1 MRKKHLIIFA
11 CSVIGALL
19 ISAPAYAD
27 TSERYVQEQNVR
39 IGETV
44 IQEQET
50 QNKECI
56 IQTDSFVPFVESQN
70 SEIKENIGIEIAQ
83 ENDLLNNAQ
92 SLEQKDDSGS
102 TAPSEDVSEEQKPFD
117 DESKTEEKP
126 SESEQGNAE
135 TVPSNPE
142 NNAEEGDKNQS
153 TEGAAD
159 KDDAIS
165 EDGSLESEPLPPDS
179 SDGTAPFDGDSQE
192 SLPPSETE
200 DTVDDSLPPKNNTE
214 ESQNVTDSSE
224 DAVSDQNS
232 QSESAKQ
239 TGLVETE
246 NGTVYINPDGS
257 YFTGEKYIDGKG
269 WAYFDP
275 ANGGLMVKG
284 WFNLD
289 WRTVYYDNGYM
300 AHGETLASDGNYYY
314 FDEVTGNKTTGEKNV
329 DQQWSYFE
337 PETGRRV
344 EGFYT
349 LPDQRKVCYV
359 NGRMIYGTNRVWG
372 RQYGFDPITGA
383 IITGEGYDPQN
394 GWYYIDETTKDYT
407 YGFKK
412 IDWRTVYYNNGYMA
426 YGETLAT
433 DGQYYFFDEV
443 TGNMYF
449 GEKAINSNWSYF
461 EPETGH
467 RVEGFYTLPDQRRV
481 CYVNGRMIY
490 GTNRVWGHQYD
501 FNPVTGAIITG
512 EGYDPQNG
520 WYYIDETTKDYTYGF
535 KKIDW
540 RTVYYDNGYM
550 AYGETLATDGQYY
563 FFDEVTGNMYFGEK
577 AIGADWS
584 YFAVD
589 TGRRAE
595 GITNLPDGRT
605 VCYVNGRMVF
615 GMQKIY
621 GETYFFDPV
630 DGHLINLTKGV
641 DVSSHQGLID
651 WNQVKASGIQFAII
665 RAMSWPANGSYYQM
679 DPYFLTNTKNARAA
693 GIYVGA
699 YWFSYAFNGQEA
711 IEEVTFISNSSEWN
725 ELKKQGIVLDL
736 PFFIDYEYSDQKH
749 GEYMNAN
756 TTYASR
762 TEAVRNGMVYTE
774 NVLGCRPGF
783 YGSYNDITKWYDG
796 LGLINEGYDCWVAQW
811 GSTNSLGDK
820 ADIWQYSSTASVPG
834 IKGNVDVNYCYNQ
847 DYFDSIRVYDQALGT
862 NVQGNVQSILAR
874 LVEQEVGGMNN
885 AEVYKAQTIAANT
898 YIRYLLKQ
906 GKTPSVRL
914 SARVPSSLV
923 RGAVAAVK
931 DELVYY
937 NNELA
942 LTVYG
947 SSSADTT
954 NKAYTYG
961 WVELPYLTNVDNK
974 YDTQYKNMTCYVK
987 NSDLEKGI
995 KALGGSTE
1003 GYDPSNWIQGCVFDQ
1018 YGWLK
1023 SITLC
1028 GKTYTAEQFYENSWG
1043 LYSTNF
1049 KSFTYDSANSRW
1061 VFTGVNGNGHGI
1073 GMSQYGAKGMADAG
1087 YNYKQILNHY
1097 YPGTV
1102 II

>member
-412 IDWRTVYYNNGYMA
+412 IDWRTVYY
-426 YGETLAT
+426 
-433 DGQYYFFDEV
+433 
-443 TGNMYF
+443 
-449 GEKAINSNWSYF
+449 
-461 EPETGH
+461 
-467 RVEGFYTLPDQRRV
+467 
-481 CYVNGRMIY
+481 
-490 GTNRVWGHQYD
+490 
-501 FNPVTGAIITG
+501 
-512 EGYDPQNG
+512 
-520 WYYIDETTKDYTYGF
+520 
-535 KKIDW
+535 
-540 RTVYYDNGYM
+540 DNGYM

-679 DPYFLTNTKNARAA
+679 DPYFLTNIKNARAA

-862 NVQGNVQSILAR
+862 NVQGNVQTILAR

-1028 GKTYTAEQFYENSWG
+1028 GKMYTAEQFYENSWG

>member
-1 MRKKHLIIFA
+1 M
-11 CSVIGALL
+11 
-19 ISAPAYAD
+19 
-27 TSERYVQEQNVR
+27 
-39 IGETV
+39 
-44 IQEQET
+44 
-50 QNKECI
+50 
-56 IQTDSFVPFVESQN
+56 
-70 SEIKENIGIEIAQ
+70 
-83 ENDLLNNAQ
+83 
-92 SLEQKDDSGS
+92 
-102 TAPSEDVSEEQKPFD
+102 
-117 DESKTEEKP
+117 
-126 SESEQGNAE
+126 
-135 TVPSNPE
+135 
-142 NNAEEGDKNQS
+142 
-153 TEGAAD
+153 
-159 KDDAIS
+159 
-165 EDGSLESEPLPPDS
+165 
-179 SDGTAPFDGDSQE
+179 
-192 SLPPSETE
+192 
-200 DTVDDSLPPKNNTE
+200 
-214 ESQNVTDSSE
+214 
-224 DAVSDQNS
+224 
-232 QSESAKQ
+232 
-239 TGLVETE
+239 
-246 NGTVYINPDGS
+246 
-257 YFTGEKYIDGKG
+257 
-269 WAYFDP
+269 
-275 ANGGLMVKG
+275 
-284 WFNLD
+284 
-289 WRTVYYDNGYM
+289 
-300 AHGETLASDGNYYY
+300 
-314 FDEVTGNKTTGEKNV
+314 
-329 DQQWSYFE
+329 
-337 PETGRRV
+337 
-344 EGFYT
+344 
-349 LPDQRKVCYV
+349 
-359 NGRMIYGTNRVWG
+359 
-372 RQYGFDPITGA
+372 
-383 IITGEGYDPQN
+383 
-394 GWYYIDETTKDYT
+394 
-407 YGFKK
+407 
-412 IDWRTVYYNNGYMA
+412 
-426 YGETLAT
+426 
-433 DGQYYFFDEV
+433 
-443 TGNMYF
+443 
-449 GEKAINSNWSYF
+449 
-461 EPETGH
+461 
-467 RVEGFYTLPDQRRV
+467 
-481 CYVNGRMIY
+481 
-490 GTNRVWGHQYD
+490 
-501 FNPVTGAIITG
+501 
-512 EGYDPQNG
+512 
-520 WYYIDETTKDYTYGF
+520 
-535 KKIDW
+535 
-540 RTVYYDNGYM
+540 
-550 AYGETLATDGQYY
+550 
-563 FFDEVTGNMYFGEK
+563 
-577 AIGADWS
+577 
-584 YFAVD
+584 
-589 TGRRAE
+589 
-595 GITNLPDGRT
+595 
-605 VCYVNGRMVF
+605 
-615 GMQKIY
+615 
-621 GETYFFDPV
+621 
-630 DGHLINLTKGV
+630 
-641 DVSSHQGLID
+641 
-651 WNQVKASGIQFAII
+651 
-665 RAMSWPANGSYYQM
+665 
-679 DPYFLTNTKNARAA
+679 
-693 GIYVGA
+693 GA

-862 NVQGNVQSILAR
+862 NVQGNVQTILAR

-1028 GKTYTAEQFYENSWG
+1028 GKMYTAEQFYENSWG

>member
-372 RQYGFDPITGA
+372 
-383 IITGEGYDPQN
+383 
-394 GWYYIDETTKDYT
+394 
-407 YGFKK
+407 
-412 IDWRTVYYNNGYMA
+412 
-426 YGETLAT
+426 
-433 DGQYYFFDEV
+433 
-443 TGNMYF
+443 
-449 GEKAINSNWSYF
+449 
-461 EPETGH
+461 
-467 RVEGFYTLPDQRRV
+467 
-481 CYVNGRMIY
+481 
-490 GTNRVWGHQYD
+490 HQYD

-679 DPYFLTNTKNARAA
+679 DPYFLTNIKNARAA

-862 NVQGNVQSILAR
+862 NVQGNVQTILAR

-1028 GKTYTAEQFYENSWG
+1028 GKMYTAEQFYENSWG

>member
-200 DTVDDSLPPKNNTE
+200 DTVDDLLPPKNNTE

-679 DPYFLTNTKNARAA
+679 DPYFLTNIKNARAA

-862 NVQGNVQSILAR
+862 NVQGNVQTILAR

-1028 GKTYTAEQFYENSWG
+1028 GKMYTAEQFYENSWG

>member
-372 RQYGFDPITGA
+372 
-383 IITGEGYDPQN
+383 
-394 GWYYIDETTKDYT
+394 
-407 YGFKK
+407 
-412 IDWRTVYYNNGYMA
+412 
-426 YGETLAT
+426 
-433 DGQYYFFDEV
+433 
-443 TGNMYF
+443 
-449 GEKAINSNWSYF
+449 
-461 EPETGH
+461 
-467 RVEGFYTLPDQRRV
+467 
-481 CYVNGRMIY
+481 
-490 GTNRVWGHQYD
+490 HQYD

-540 RTVYYDNGYM
+540 RTVYYNNGYM

-679 DPYFLTNTKNARAA
+679 DPYFLTNIKNARAA

-862 NVQGNVQSILAR
+862 NVQGNVQTILAR

-1028 GKTYTAEQFYENSWG
+1028 GKMYTAEQFYENSWG

>member
-1 MRKKHLIIFA
+1 MKGTVTVDGKL
-11 CSVIGALL
+11 
-19 ISAPAYAD
+19 
-27 TSERYVQEQNVR
+27 YV
-39 IGETV
+39 
-44 IQEQET
+44 
-50 QNKECI
+50 
-56 IQTDSFVPFVESQN
+56 
-70 SEIKENIGIEIAQ
+70 
-83 ENDLLNNAQ
+83 
-92 SLEQKDDSGS
+92 
-102 TAPSEDVSEEQKPFD
+102 FD
-117 DESKTEEKP
+117 DNFQLL
-126 SESEQGNAE
+126 SE
-135 TVPSNPE
+135 
-142 NNAEEGDKNQS
+142 
-153 TEGAAD
+153 
-159 KDDAIS
+159 
-165 EDGSLESEPLPPDS
+165 L
-179 SDGTAPFDGDSQE
+179 
-192 SLPPSETE
+192 
-200 DTVDDSLPPKNNTE
+200 
-214 ESQNVTDSSE
+214 
-224 DAVSDQNS
+224 
-232 QSESAKQ
+232 
-239 TGLVETE
+239 
-246 NGTVYINPDGS
+246 
-257 YFTGEKYIDGKG
+257 
-269 WAYFDP
+269 
-275 ANGGLMVKG
+275 VKG
-284 WFNLD
+284 
-289 WRTVYYDNGYM
+289 
-300 AHGETLASDGNYYY
+300 
-314 FDEVTGNKTTGEKNV
+314 
-329 DQQWSYFE
+329 
-337 PETGRRV
+337 
-344 EGFYT
+344 
-349 LPDQRKVCYV
+349 
-359 NGRMIYGTNRVWG
+359 I
-372 RQYGFDPITGA
+372 
-383 IITGEGYDPQN
+383 
-394 GWYYIDETTKDYT
+394 
-407 YGFKK
+407 
-412 IDWRTVYYNNGYMA
+412 
-426 YGETLAT
+426 
-433 DGQYYFFDEV
+433 
-443 TGNMYF
+443 
-449 GEKAINSNWSYF
+449 
-461 EPETGH
+461 
-467 RVEGFYTLPDQRRV
+467 
-481 CYVNGRMIY
+481 
-490 GTNRVWGHQYD
+490 
-501 FNPVTGAIITG
+501 
-512 EGYDPQNG
+512 
-520 WYYIDETTKDYTYGF
+520 
-535 KKIDW
+535 
-540 RTVYYDNGYM
+540 
-550 AYGETLATDGQYY
+550 
-563 FFDEVTGNMYFGEK
+563 
-577 AIGADWS
+577 
-584 YFAVD
+584 
-589 TGRRAE
+589 
-595 GITNLPDGRT
+595 
-605 VCYVNGRMVF
+605 
-615 GMQKIY
+615 
-621 GETYFFDPV
+621 
-630 DGHLINLTKGV
+630 

-651 WNQVKASGIQFAII
+651 WNQVKVSGIQFAII

-679 DPYFLTNTKNARAA
+679 DPYFLTNIKNARAA
-693 GIYVGA
+693 GIYLGA

-862 NVQGNVQSILAR
+862 NVQGNVQTILAR

-885 AEVYKAQTIAANT
+885 AEVYKTQTIAANT
-898 YIRYLLKQ
+898 YIRYLLEQ

-914 SARVPSSLV
+914 SAKVPSSLV

-947 SSSADTT
+947 SSSAGTT

-1049 KSFTYDSANSRW
+1049 KSFTYDFANSRW

-1102 II
+1102 IV

>member
-102 TAPSEDVSEEQKPFD
+102 TAPSEDVS
-117 DESKTEEKP
+117 TEEKP

-651 WNQVKASGIQFAII
+651 WNQVKASGIHFAII

-679 DPYFLTNTKNARAA
+679 DPYFLTNIKNARAA

-862 NVQGNVQSILAR
+862 NVQGNVQTILAR

-1028 GKTYTAEQFYENSWG
+1028 GKMYTAEQFYENSWG